1 MIRARDTEVTTT
13 APPRQPAEPRRGTR
27 IRARALLVGT
37 LLIPVAAYWAADQ
50 SVDVIL
56 SLMVPPVGLLLVVI
70 LLNAGLARLWPRQAL
85 GAAELVIVYSMLSV
99 ATAVAAE
106 WTGNINPL
114 ISTYALFSSRNSK
127 FGALVLPHVPSFLFF
142 KDGAQLADYAT
153 GGYGFSY
160 FLQRLPLWATPVLC
174 WTALITLVLLAML
187 CINSL
192 MREQW
197 AERERLSFPLIQL
210 PMAMTTGGPGF
221 WRNRLMWA
229 GFAGAASIDFLNGI
243 NFLYPAIPRFHVRF
257 LGDLSLAFN
266 SPPWNSIGWTP
277 IGLFPF
283 IAAIGVFLPTDLL
296 FSCIFFF
303 FFRKAQQVVAAFY
316 GYPQGVF
323 GGGGLVPSPPYFS
336 EQSWGAFIGLF
347 VMVIWVS
354 RGYLKEVWREIWTG
368 QRMSE
373 RGVHH
378 RVSFAVLLLC
388 LTLLTWFGVVIGLPA
403 PMVAV
408 YIGIFFVFSVALTR
422 LRAQLGPPTHEMA
435 FMGPTQLLVDFQGSQ
450 GIPVSEVARIVTT
463 FHFMNRIHRTHPMP
477 SELEALKM
485 GERAQLDQRF
495 LFVAI
500 LAAVILGSLSG
511 HLVRI
516 YRGYRW
522 GAPFAG
528 GDTAN
533 VINTLVNDPRQP
545 NLAAMVAVGI
555 GAAIVFGLSAL
566 RFQIPSFPLHPVG
579 YALAMNFGV
588 DYYWFGLIVALI
600 IKLQV
605 QRFAGLKGY
614 EKLHAVALGIIMGE
628 FTMET
633 VWSTISMINRY
644 ATYSISIN
652 GRLGW
657 NQ

>member
-1 MIRARDTEVTTT
+1 MIRALDTEVTIT
-13 APPRQPAEPRRGTR
+13 APPHQPAEPGRGTR
-27 IRARALLVGT
+27 VRARALLVGT

-50 SVDVIL
+50 GIDVIL
-56 SLMVPPVGLLLVVI
+56 SLMVPPVGLLLVVM
-70 LLNAGLARLWPRQAL
+70 LLNAGLARVWPRQAL
-85 GAAELVIVYSMLSV
+85 GAAELVIVYAMLSV

-114 ISTYALFSSRNSK
+114 ISTYALYSGRNSK
-127 FGALVLPHVPSFLFF
+127 FGALVLPHVPSFLFL
-142 KDGAQLADYAT
+142 KDAAQLADYAT
-153 GGYGFSY
+153 GGYSFAY
-160 FLQRLPLWATPVLC
+160 FLRRLPLWATPVLS

-192 MREQW
+192 MRQQW

-210 PMAMTTGGPGF
+210 PMAMTTGGPAF

-229 GFAGAASIDFLNGI
+229 GFAGAAAIDFLNGI
-243 NFLYPAIPRFHVRF
+243 NFLYPAIPRFNVRF
-257 LGDLSLAFN
+257 IGDLSLAFN

-277 IGLFPF
+277 IGIFPF
-283 IAAIGVFLPTDLL
+283 VTAIGVFLPTDLL

-303 FFRKAQQVVAAFY
+303 FFRKAQQVVAAYY

-336 EQSWGAFIGLF
+336 EQSWGAFLGLF
-347 VMVIWVS
+347 VMVIWVARS
-354 RGYLKEVWREIWTG
+354 YLKEVWREIWTG

-378 RVSFAVLLLC
+378 RVSFILLVLC
-388 LTLLTWFGVVIGLPA
+388 LVLLTWFGVVIGLPA
-403 PMVAV
+403 PMVAL

-435 FMGPTQLLVDFQGSQ
+435 FMGPTQLLVDFHGSQ
-450 GIPVSEVARIVTT
+450 GIPVSQVARIVTT

-477 SELEALKM
+477 SELEGLKM

-495 LFVAI
+495 LFGAI

-533 VINTLVNDPRQP
+533 VINTLVTDPHQP

-566 RFQIPSFPLHPVG
+566 RFQVPAFPLHPVG

-588 DYYWFGLIVALI
+588 DYYWFGLILALI
-600 IKLQV
+600 VKIQV

-628 FTMET
+628 FAMET

-644 ATYSISIN
+644 ATYSVSIN